1 MYLAAL
7 LIRSHTSDGDL
18 FRGDTISLSLSLS
31 LFFPFFFFES
41 YGGSTT
47 TIDMLICGAKYVR
60 IRAAALTF

>member
-18 FRGDTISLSLSLS
+18 FRGDTISLSLSL
-31 LFFPFFFFES
+31 FFPFFFFES
-41 YGGSTT
+41 YGDSTT